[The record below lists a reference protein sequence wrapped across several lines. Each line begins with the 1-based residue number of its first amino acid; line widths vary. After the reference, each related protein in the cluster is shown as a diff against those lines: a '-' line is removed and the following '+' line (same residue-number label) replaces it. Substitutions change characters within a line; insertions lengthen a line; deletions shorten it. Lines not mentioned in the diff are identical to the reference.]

1 MTEQEINEVIPVSYL
16 WRETK
21 YYLLTGSSGYPSA
34 AYSSPYLL
42 SGSGDGFVVP
52 EDRVKTSEMEFRME
66 KLAY

>member
-1 MTEQEINEVIPVSYL
+1 LAEQETNEMIPVNYL
-16 WRETK
+16 WHEAK

-52 EDRVKTSEMEFRME
+52 EDRVKTAGIEFRTGD
-66 KLAY
+66 LCF